1 MINMIS
7 TPQEIEQNAVAI
19 ANWIVYNNRP
29 FIIST
34 DDGRQVYLA
43 VLNQEDYI
51 RLQAPQIP
59 AVEPEPVVEEEAID
73 E

>member
-1 MINMIS
+1 MIS

-29 FIIST
+29 FVIPT
-34 DDGRQVYLA
+34 DDGKQVYLT

-51 RLQAPQIP
+51 RLQASQTPT
-59 AVEPEPVVEEEAID
+59 VEPEPVEAEIVEE
-73 E
+73 

>member
-1 MINMIS
+1 MVS
-7 TPQEIEQNAVAI
+7 TPQEVEQNAVAI

-29 FIIST
+29 FVIPT
-34 DDGRQVYLA
+34 EDGKQVYLA

-51 RLQAPQIP
+51 RLQTPQMP
-59 AVEPEPVVEEEAID
+59 AVESEPVVEEEVAD